1 MISLNNVKA
10 NLDKAGRSILAYS
23 RNEIYLS
30 MRFMDIALSQLS
42 WEMNL
47 STKTIGIDGEK
58 ILFNPR
64 HLIDLYKDSEILVNR
79 AYMHMILHGLFGHVY
94 HQGGRNETYWHLA
107 CDIAVASILYEMP
120 AKCVKQVTPDFH
132 QSVFDGLKEELSVL
146 TAEGIYRVLYNS
158 PISNA
163 QLDML
168 KAAFYVDDH
177 QFWSNEDEGN
187 DQSSRQKQEKNEKQ
201 WQEISEKVQTGME
214 TMNKEYGDMSGDL
227 LYKLQI
233 YHREK
238 YDLRTFLRKFSV
250 LKEEIKT
257 DIDSFD
263 YIFYTYGLSLY
274 ENMPLIEPLEYK
286 ENKKIQDFVII
297 IDTSQSCEAEMV
309 RGFLTVVYDV
319 LKDNESFFYTVNI
332 HLIQCD
338 VDIRSDVVIKNLDDL
353 DAYMSEYAVSG
364 GGGTD
369 FRTAFAYVSQLI
381 EQGAFE
387 HLKGMLYFT
396 DGYGQFPTAAP
407 PYDTAFIFL
416 DEGGNDIKIPPWAIK
431 IILSKEELE
440 NEYLAGERRN

>member
-1 MISLNNVKA
+1 MNSVRE
-10 NLDKAGRSILAYS
+10 NLDKTGKSILAYS

-64 HLIDLYKDSEILVNR
+64 HLIDLYKDNEILVNR
-79 AYMHMILHGLFGHVY
+79 TYMHMLLHGLFGHVY
-94 HQGGRNETYWHLA
+94 HQGGRNEEYWHLA

-120 AKCVKQVTPDFH
+120 AKCVHQITPDFH

-146 TAEGIYRVLYNS
+146 TAEGIYRVIYNS
-158 PISNA
+158 PISKS

-168 KAAFYVDDH
+168 KQAFYVDDH
-177 QFWSNEDEGN
+177 QFWTNEDDSDENSG
-187 DQSSRQKQEKNEKQ
+187 QQKQQQKNEQK

-214 TMNKEYGDMSGDL
+214 TMNKEYGEEAGDL
-227 LYKLQI
+227 LYNLRV
-233 YHREK
+233 YHRER
-238 YDLRTFLRKFSV
+238 YDLRTFLKKFSV
-250 LKEEIKT
+250 LKEEMKT
-257 DIDSFD
+257 DVDTFD
-263 YIFYTYGLSLY
+263 YIFYTYGLTLY

-286 ENKKIQDFVII
+286 ETKKVQDFVIV
-297 IDTSQSCEAEMV
+297 IDTSQSCDSETV

-319 LKDNESFFYTVNI
+319 LKDSESFFNRVNI

-338 VDIRSDVVIKNLDDL
+338 VDIKNDVVISNLDDL
-353 DAYMSEYAVSG
+353 DAYMSDLTVSG

-369 FRTAFAYVSQLI
+369 FRTAFTYVQQLI
-381 EQGAFE
+381 EQSAFE
-387 HLKGMLYFT
+387 HLKGLLYFT
-396 DGYGQFPTAAP
+396 DGYGQFPKAAP

-416 DEGGNDIKIPPWAIK
+416 DESGEDVKVPAWAMK
-431 IILSKEELE
+431 IILNKEELE
-440 NEYLAGERRN
+440 NEYMAGKRRD